1 MKLTGLRALV
11 VVITVMALFSLVG
24 MGYTVAELED
34 IAANELIPEISAAA
48 GIALADSYADTMT
61 EAELEALAVNGRTIG
76 LRTASA
82 DALAIQYRAKT
93 EDEIMA
99 ILKGTADPMIRAAAI
114 EPALIYLIS
123 TTRDAE
129 DFSLTDYL
137 KDIAINGETHEMRLA
152 AAKAYYFMMRASLKA
167 ADLEAQAVI
176 SDSAELAYAA
186 GEVLAG
192 FYLSFN
198 PKTQA
203 ELEDLALS
211 GESEGMRVAGGIALA
226 TLLVNSDLKTGDIEV
241 TIVSITGT
249 KSAEYRGAYITALA
263 VRYGS

>member
-1 MKLTGLRALV
+1 MKLTGLRVLV
-11 VVITVMALFSLVG
+11 VVMGVVAVFSFIG
-24 MGYTVAELED
+24 MTYTTADLET
-34 IAANELIPEISAAA
+34 IASNELIPEISAAA
-48 GIALADSYADTMT
+48 GSALAGSYADTMT
-61 EAELEALAVNGRTIG
+61 EAKLEALAASGRTIG
-76 LRTASA
+76 LRTAASE
-82 DALAIQYRAKT
+82 ALVILYRTKT
-93 EDEIMA
+93 EEEIMA
-99 ILKGTADPMIRAAAI
+99 ILEGTADPMVRAAAI

-123 TTRDAE
+123 TTSDAE

-167 ADLEAQAVI
+167 VDLEAQAVT

-226 TLLVNSDLKTGDIEV
+226 TLLVNSDLTAQEIQ
-241 TIVSITGT
+241 TTLLSIFGT
-249 KSAEYRGAYITALA
+249 KTPEYRAAYKAALA
-263 VRYGS
+263 VRYSS